1 MKRAVNAPYCNL
13 CSKWAEVPDL
23 LSEKWRQK
31 RQSQGYAQDGPLLA
45 AILKAEQSTGAVP
58 QHPKPK
64 TPGPL
69 PPDAMK
75 HSFGHATG
83 VCPKDGC
90 GLRAGSRS
98 SRTHCC
104 RRCEMAHLH
113 GKPRL
118 DKDPGPGPTTGEV
131 WKKAHGPECTGHA
144 DRKMRAPVASRQP
157 PQPMTIMPSVPEVGP
172 RVPPPP
178 PPYPPEDSYSMQQH
192 MNQFGGQGGQCNQFN
207 QQQMVDSLLDLN
219 QRNAVPQNY
228 QYYSGAQYPNQYPT
242 QQ

>member
-1 MKRAVNAPYCNL
+1 MSDKC
-13 CSKWAEVPDL
+13 
-23 LSEKWRQK
+23 RQK
-31 RQSQGYAQDGPLLA
+31 RESQGYAQDGPLLA
-45 AILKAEQSTGAVP
+45 AILKAEQSTGALP

-69 PPDAMK
+69 PADAMK

-83 VCPKDGC
+83 VCPKEGC

-131 WKKAHGPECTGHA
+131 WKKTHGPECTGHA

-192 MNQFGGQGGQCNQFN
+192 MNQFGRQGGQCAFCSGSDQNAN
-207 QQQMVDSLLDLN
+207 GSGSGYVNSPYDNYHEQQMVDPY
-219 QRNAVPQNY
+219 QQWNAYPQNY
-228 QYYSGAQYPNQYPT
+228 QWYSGAQYPNQYPT
-242 QQ
+242 Q